1 MQCVESDSALAICPL
16 SLECQFDINVILILL
31 ALPTNAMK
39 KGTKT
44 PQYKAIK
51 CNSAGLSLS
60 LQQVLREVTAKC
72 FEKDLIS
79 RAGRDTAN
87 NQREL
92 KSVRSGFLIS
102 TILDKIESHIKWY
115 EVFMKILEEFTEL
128 DDIVQDIT
136 TSFTTASGSSSRSG
150 KHYI

>member
-1 MQCVESDSALAICPL
+1 
-16 SLECQFDINVILILL
+16 
-31 ALPTNAMK
+31 MK

-51 CNSAGLSLS
+51 SNSAGLSLS
-60 LQQVLREVTAKC
+60 LEPVLREVTVKC

-79 RAGRDTAN
+79 KAGRDTAN
-87 NQREL
+87 NQYEL
-92 KSVRSGFLIS
+92 KSVRSGGLVN

-150 KHYI
+150 KHYIYNSNCS

>member
-1 MQCVESDSALAICPL
+1 
-16 SLECQFDINVILILL
+16 
-31 ALPTNAMK
+31 MK

-51 CNSAGLSLS
+51 SHSTGLSLS
-60 LQQVLREVTAKC
+60 LEQVLREVTAKC
-72 FEKDLIS
+72 FETDLIS
-79 RAGRDTAN
+79 KAGRDTAN
-87 NQREL
+87 NQYEL
-92 KSVRSGFLIS
+92 KSVRSGGLVN

-128 DDIVQDIT
+128 DDIVRDIT

-150 KHYI
+150 KH